1 MRFATTLFLVA
12 SAAAAASAAAFVPQQ
27 IKSPGALKTSTAT
40 SFRLFSEA
48 VSTNEGELDGAEW
61 TMIRDVYSRC
71 DQSAQLLQDLV
82 AQALPTMSPRLIIK
96 LRKSES
102 ASDPAL
108 RGVAQALANV
118 LDSSLVE
125 GRAVLAELL
134 GAGEIRKLD
143 AAIGKAARG
152 GKLNMAFFQVLNMN
166 LSDAAAAP
174 VQSEEGAMFV
184 PGQDANRMQILQHI
198 YTRCQEEVEKTVPPG
213 VALLNKL
220 LRTDVDSIRANQLQ
234 YYLCPQPNVITTPD
248 GKEITLDGAQPV
260 LVAPMLLVDAL
271 AQAVRQIRTVEM
283 AGGVERASAA
293 SLVESCRQVA
303 IQARAVLAKEY
314 GNSDVL
320 SEFEDGLQP
329 VFRPDSAKSEYI
341 QGEQ

>member
-1 MRFATTLFLVA
+1 M
-12 SAAAAASAAAFVPQQ
+12 
-27 IKSPGALKTSTAT
+27 KSPASIKMSKTPSTL
-40 SFRLFSEA
+40 LFSEVA
-48 VSTNEGELDGAEW
+48 SSRTNEGELDDSEW
-61 TMIRDVYSRC
+61 TMVQDLYSRS
-71 DQSAQLLQDLV
+71 DQGSQRLQDLV
-82 AQALPTMSPRLIIK
+82 TQALPNMSPKLIIK

-108 RGVAQALANV
+108 RSVAQALATV
-118 LDSSLVE
+118 LDASLME

-143 AAIGKAARG
+143 AAIGKSARE

-166 LSDAAAAP
+166 MSEAAAAP
-174 VQSEEGAMFV
+174 MKSKEGAIFV

-234 YYLCPQPNVITTPD
+234 YYLCPQPHVIKTPD
-248 GKEITLDGAQPV
+248 GKEITLDGAKPV
-260 LVAPMLLVDAL
+260 LVSPMLLVDAL
-271 AQAVRQIRTVEM
+271 AEAVKKIRTVEM

-293 SLVESCRQVA
+293 SLVESCRQIA
-303 IQARAVLAKEY
+303 IQARAILAKEY
-314 GNSDVL
+314 GANSDIL
-320 SEFEDGLQP
+320 SKFQDGLQP
-329 VFRPDSAKSEYI
+329 VFRPDSAKSEFI